1 MQFYRHQDTS
11 LKMPPI
17 LSYCILHVAM
27 TATVNTRFE
36 KKVPEI
42 MNQNLGQQFLFK
54 SVVYFFCFVQKKKLE
69 NVSYTIFNYDHNKKY
84 VCKLVLLTISE
95 IVLNKKFSQNA
106 SKFAIFL
113 ERENPHNFFFTI
125 DGNLILPWLVLANFE
140 KFWNFSS
147 NTDLEIVRSDALMG
161 RVISTFGELL
171 CKVM

>member
-36 KKVPEI
+36 KKSARSFSLKVLCI
-42 MNQNLGQQFLFK
+42 
-54 SVVYFFCFVQKKKLE
+54 FFCFVQKKKLE

-113 ERENPHNFFFTI
+113 ERKNPHNFF
-125 DGNLILPWLVLANFE
+125 LQ
-140 KFWNFSS
+140 
-147 NTDLEIVRSDALMG
+147 LM
-161 RVISTFGELL
+161 VI
-171 CKVM
+171 

>member
-54 SVVYFFCFVQKKKLE
+54 SVMYFF
-69 NVSYTIFNYDHNKKY
+69 
-84 VCKLVLLTISE
+84 
-95 IVLNKKFSQNA
+95 
-106 SKFAIFL
+106 
-113 ERENPHNFFFTI
+113 
-125 DGNLILPWLVLANFE
+125 
-140 KFWNFSS
+140 
-147 NTDLEIVRSDALMG
+147 
-161 RVISTFGELL
+161 LL
-171 CKVM
+171 CTKKEAGKCLVYYF